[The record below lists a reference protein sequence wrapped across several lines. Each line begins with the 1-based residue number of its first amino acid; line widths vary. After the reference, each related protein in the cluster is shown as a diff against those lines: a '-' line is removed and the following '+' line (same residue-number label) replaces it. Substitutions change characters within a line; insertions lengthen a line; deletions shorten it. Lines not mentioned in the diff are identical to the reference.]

1 MKTLVATADP
11 GGCVPRFATQRNPD
25 RKTYGPAVAAA
36 AKALGLP
43 LMPWQQLVADV
54 GLEVDDD
61 GKPVYREVIFS
72 TPRQSGKTVM
82 LLAWEIQ
89 RAIGWAQM
97 LDAPQRIVY
106 TAQTGMDARTKLLD
120 DQVPLLERHKQ
131 QLGVAR
137 FTRANGYE
145 SVSFKNGSKI
155 AIQASGEDAG
165 HGKTLDLAV
174 VDELFADSDD
184 RRAQAM
190 LPAMLT
196 RPFAQMLV
204 CSTMGTPKSIAWNA
218 KVATGRHAASSGKQ
232 DGIAY
237 FEWSAEID
245 ADPESPDVWRAC
257 MPALGHTQPEQA
269 IRHAYDTLPI
279 GEFRRAFLN
288 IPTAAEE
295 SVIPAGCWDLVR
307 QADLDVVPQVFA
319 FDVNPERT
327 SAGIVAVGKGP
338 TVEVVDYRPGVDW
351 LVRRLVDL
359 AADRRVPVVVAASG
373 PGGAFVP
380 ELERAGLRV
389 EQVGPRDEAR
399 AAGRFYDLVVANEL
413 KVRTDDD
420 LDAAV
425 QAAVKRET
433 GDAWAWA
440 RKSSLKDICLL
451 VAASVGA
458 FTVDGMVVDVAS
470 SVW

>member
-1 MKTLVATADP
+1 MVECSPRWATERDP
-11 GGCVPRFATQRNPD
+11 S
-25 RKTYGPAVAAA
+25 RKTYGAAVGAA
-36 AKALGLP
+36 AKALGTP
-43 LMPWQQLVADV
+43 LMPWQQMVADV

-72 TPRQSGKTVM
+72 TPRQSGKTLM

-120 DQVPLLERHKQ
+120 DQFPLLERHKNAF
-131 QLGVAR
+131 GVSR

-184 RRAQAM
+184 RRSQAM

-218 KVATGRHAASSGKQ
+218 KVEKGRYAVESGKKS
-232 DGIAY
+232 GIAY
-237 FEWSAEID
+237 FEWSSD
-245 ADPESPDVWRAC
+245 RNVDPADPDVWRAC
-257 MPALGHTQPEQA
+257 MPALGQTQPLEA
-269 IRHAYDTLPI
+269 IQHAFDTMDL
-279 GEFRRAFLN
+279 GEFQRAFLN
-288 IPTAAEE
+288 IPTASEE
-295 SVIPAGCWDLVR
+295 QVIPAVSWDMVKV
-307 QADLDVVPQVFA
+307 ADLEVTPLRFA
-319 FDVNPERT
+319 FDCNPERT
-327 SAGIVAVGKGP
+327 SAGIVAVGQGP
-338 TVEVVDYRPGVDW
+338 TVEVVDYRPGTGW
-351 LVRRLVDL
+351 LVDRLVDL
-359 AADRRVPVVVAASG
+359 AFPRHIPVVVASYG
-373 PGGAFVP
+373 PAGAFVP

-389 EQVGPRDEAR
+389 EQVGARDEAR
-399 AAGRFYDLVVANEL
+399 AAGRFYDLVVSNEIQ
-413 KVRTDDD
+413 VRSDAD
-420 LDAAV
+420 LDAHV
-425 QAAVKRET
+425 TAAVKRNT

-458 FTVDGMVVDVAS
+458 FMVPANAAAS
-470 SVW
+470 IW